1 MLNNIHQDTTL
12 RTTTQSSEKE
22 HYNLSPPQLNQSPQT
37 STAQLNKSPQ
47 TSHHELNN
55 QPQKMSIATNL
66 IAIVTN
72 RNNETLKHQLSGIL
86 ENECKS

>member
-37 STAQLNKSPQ
+37 ST
-47 TSHHELNN
+47 TNN
-55 QPQKMSIATNL
+55 QPQQMKIATNL